1 MQSVVLS
8 HLTMSALA
16 RPFLKKTLLYQLSY
30 FRLYLKKGFEPLTHG
45 LKNKFA
51 VKVLMVFH
59 FRFELKTNAF

>member
-1 MQSVVLS
+1 MTS
-8 HLTMSALA
+8 
-16 RPFLKKTLLYQLSY
+16 LYQLSY

-45 LKNKFA
+45 LKSNSVKNKFA